1 MKIYCLY
8 GVGLP
13 TERSYYYTRAKDDI
27 SKPNIDCDADCDI
40 DVSALLNGTDIKE
53 EEFMNAVVQKNIEHS
68 GQSDKHNDENMP
80 QAPPIVGILVNQ
92 PGTLESYL
100 VVSVVH

>member
-13 TERSYYYTRAKDDI
+13 TERSYYYTRANDDI
-27 SKPNIDCDADCDI
+27 SKPSMDCDI

-53 EEFMNAVVQKNIEHS
+53 EEFMNAVVQKNIEQS
-68 GQSDKHNDENMP
+68 GQSDKHNDEENMP
-80 QAPPIVGILVNQ
+80 QAPPIVGTLVN
-92 PGTLESYL
+92 PSNFVLTCFFFI
-100 VVSVVH
+100 

>member
-27 SKPNIDCDADCDI
+27 NKANIDCEI
-40 DVSALLNGTDIKE
+40 DVSALLNGTDIQ
-53 EEFMNAVVQKNIEHS
+53 EEFMNAVVQKSIEHS

-92 PGTLESYL
+92 PGTPESYL
-100 VVSVVH
+100 VVSIVH

>member
-27 SKPNIDCDADCDI
+27 SKPNIDCDQNCEL
-40 DVSALLNGTDIKE
+40 DVSALLDGADIKE
-53 EEFMNAVVQKNIEHS
+53 EEFINAVVQESIKNS
-68 GQSDKHNDENMP
+68 NQSDKHNDEKMP
-80 QAPPIVGILVNQ
+80 QAPPIVGILVSLQ
-92 PGTLESYL
+92 
-100 VVSVVH
+100 

>member
-27 SKPNIDCDADCDI
+27 NKANIDCEI

-53 EEFMNAVVQKNIEHS
+53 EEFMNAVVQKNIKES
-68 GQSDKHNDENMP
+68 SESDKHNDENMP
-80 QAPPIVGILVNQ
+80 QAPPIVGILVK
-92 PGTLESYL
+92 TKEKKKILFKHFI
-100 VVSVVH
+100 VH

>member
-27 SKPNIDCDADCDI
+27 NKENIDCDADCEI

-53 EEFMNAVVQKNIEHS
+53 EEFINAVVQKNIKKSNE
-68 GQSDKHNDENMP
+68 SDKHNNENMP
-80 QAPPIVGILVNQ
+80 QAPPIVGTLMRTKGKKILFKHCI
-92 PGTLESYL
+92 
-100 VVSVVH
+100 VH

>member
-27 SKPNIDCDADCDI
+27 SKPNIDCDAGCDI

-53 EEFMNAVVQKNIEHS
+53 EEFMNAVVQKSIEHS

-92 PGTLESYL
+92 PGTPESYL

>member
-27 SKPNIDCDADCDI
+27 NKANIDCEI
-40 DVSALLNGTDIKE
+40 DVSALLNGTDIQ
-53 EEFMNAVVQKNIEHS
+53 EEFMNAVVQKNIKES
-68 GQSDKHNDENMP
+68 SESDKHNDENMP
-80 QAPPIVGILVNQ
+80 QAPPIVGILVK
-92 PGTLESYL
+92 TKEKKKSYL
-100 VVSVVH
+100 NIL